1 MGNHWN
7 GGAEG
12 DGKANSVDKVVFR
25 NRLIQF
31 YIVLRSSNF
40 TELFLVLLCYYVNKV
55 RAPAGE

>member
-12 DGKANSVDKVVFR
+12 NGKANSVEKMVFR
-25 NRLIQF
+25 KTLIQF
-31 YIVLRSSNF
+31 YIVLCSLNF
-40 TELFLVLLCYYVNKV
+40 IELFLVLLCYYVNKV